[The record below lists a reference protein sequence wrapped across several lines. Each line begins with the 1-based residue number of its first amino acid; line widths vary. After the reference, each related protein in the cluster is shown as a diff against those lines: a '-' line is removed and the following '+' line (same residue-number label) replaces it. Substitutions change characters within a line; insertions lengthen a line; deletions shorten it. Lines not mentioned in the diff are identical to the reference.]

1 MFLFGHV
8 GLTWGGALA
17 VATLSDRFLP
27 AATHRLGVAPQAP
40 STVGRLSSA
49 IDYRLVIVG
58 SMLPDLIDKP
68 LGVYIVRDE
77 LSNGRIFAH
86 SLLFVVLLLLAAF
99 AWRGSAGSA
108 LSLLALGSLA
118 HLAMDRLW
126 TDLGTLLWPLLGWRP
141 EREDVGGWTEQMLE
155 QLVSD
160 PYTYVSEAAGAM
172 VVVLLITSLVRNG
185 GLRDFVLNG
194 RVAPPAGG
202 RAERGLTAG
211 QERPQEL

>member
-27 AATHRLGVAPQAP
+27 SAPQRLGPASRAPP
-40 STVGRLSSA
+40 TVGRLSSA

-77 LSNGRIFAH
+77 LSNGKIFAH
-86 SLLFVVLLLLAAF
+86 SLLFVLLLLLVAF
-99 AWRGSAGSA
+99 AWRGTVGSA

-126 TDLGTLLWPLLGWRP
+126 TDLDTLLWPLLGWRF
-141 EREDVGGWTEQMLE
+141 ERVDVSGWSGQMLE
-155 QLVSD
+155 QLFSD
-160 PYTYVSEAAGAM
+160 PYTYVSEAVGTTL
-172 VVVLLITSLVRNG
+172 VVILLAVLIRRG
-185 GLRDFVLNG
+185 GLHDFILAG
-194 RVAPPAGG
+194 RMPAPS
-202 RAERGLTAG
+202 RGLAAG
-211 QERPQEL
+211 EERPP

>member
-27 AATHRLGVAPQAP
+27 SATHRLGAASRAPP
-40 STVGRLSSA
+40 TGGRLSSA
-49 IDYRLVIVG
+49 
-58 SMLPDLIDKP
+58 IDKP

-77 LSNGRIFAH
+77 LSNGQIFAH
-86 SLLFVVLLLLAAF
+86 SLLFVLLLLLVAF
-99 AWRGSAGSA
+99 AWRGSVGSA

-126 TDLGTLLWPLLGWRP
+126 TDLDTLLWPLLCWRFERVDVSGWS
-141 EREDVGGWTEQMLE
+141 GQMLE
-155 QLVSD
+155 QLFSD

-172 VVVLLITSLVRNG
+172 LVVILLVFLVRRG
-185 GLRDFVLNG
+185 GLRDFILNG
-194 RVAPPAGG
+194 RMGPSAARRPKSGLAAG
-202 RAERGLTAG
+202 
-211 QERPQEL
+211 